1 MLVYYLR
8 KGVIIMAKCHVTGKT
23 TSFGNTR
30 SHALNANRRKWKA
43 NLQPVKIIDEKG
55 NVKKVKVAASV
66 LKKGNLKRA

>member
-1 MLVYYLR
+1 
-8 KGVIIMAKCHVTGKT
+8 MAKCHVTGKT